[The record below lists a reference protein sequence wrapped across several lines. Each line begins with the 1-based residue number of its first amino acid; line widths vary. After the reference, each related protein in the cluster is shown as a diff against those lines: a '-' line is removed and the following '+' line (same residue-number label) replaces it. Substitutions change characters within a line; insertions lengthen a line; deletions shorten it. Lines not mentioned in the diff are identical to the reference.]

1 MVSHKQC
8 YTVPRAVTGA
18 FVTLAILV
26 APAFGQASGRKF
38 YPDDPV
44 LREPPPRPVKDL
56 AKRDVDYLYD
66 FLQNSLVTPH
76 TAAKIV
82 RRGPHAAVDVNT
94 LGDVPESGWYTNRH
108 YYHRMSIEELKR
120 GPGNST
126 PPAKGTWRV
135 ISAKSNGIMPGFVIE
150 DEHKNRYL
158 IKFDPP
164 QYPELA
170 SAADVIGSKVFYA
183 LGYNTPE
190 NYIVHFR
197 REDLDIRGHVTFH
210 DAAGKRRVLT
220 ARILGEI
227 LGPQPKGKDGSYRAV
242 ASRYIAGDLVGPFSY
257 EGMRTDD
264 PNDIVPHEGRR
275 ELRALRVFASWLN
288 HADTKSINTLDS
300 IVSENGVRYL
310 QHYLIDFGSI
320 LGSAGTDAKLP
331 WYGHEYIVDFKG
343 SAAQMVTFG
352 IFAPRWQRSN
362 YPKLTGVGRLDY
374 ESFDPVSWKSDY
386 PNPAFLLLD
395 GEDGFWAAKQIAA
408 FSEADIRALVGTG
421 EYSDR
426 RAEDWIVRC
435 LIARRDKVVKAYL
448 SKFLPLDR
456 FRVNQDRLE
465 ADDLAVRY
473 GFACARDYAVQWYAF
488 DNSTGPMMPLKGE
501 TTLALPRQARDES
514 RSAYFAARIHG
525 DDSTQ
530 AVTVYVRN
538 NSGRMEVAGVD
549 RSS

>member
-1 MVSHKQC
+1 
-8 YTVPRAVTGA
+8 
-18 FVTLAILV
+18 
-26 APAFGQASGRKF
+26 
-38 YPDDPV
+38 
-44 LREPPPRPVKDL
+44 
-56 AKRDVDYLYD
+56 
-66 FLQNSLVTPH
+66 
-76 TAAKIV
+76 
-82 RRGPHAAVDVNT
+82 
-94 LGDVPESGWYTNRH
+94 
-108 YYHRMSIEELKR
+108 MSIEGLKR

-170 SAADVIGSKVFYA
+170 SAADVIGSKAFYA

-197 REDLDIRGHVTFH
+197 REDLDMSGHVRFH
-210 DAAGKRRVLT
+210 DETGRHRVLT
-220 ARILGEI
+220 ARILSEI
-227 LGPQPKGKDGSYRAV
+227 LEPQPKGPDGSYRAM

-264 PNDIVPHEGRR
+264 PNDIVPHEGCR
-275 ELRALRVFASWLN
+275 ELRGLRVFASWLN
-288 HADTKSINTLDS
+288 HTDTNTLDS

-343 SAAQMVTFG
+343 AAAQMVTFG
-352 IFAPRWQRSN
+352 IFAPRWQRSD
-362 YPKLTGVGRLDY
+362 YPKLTGVGRLDS
-374 ESFDPVSWKSDY
+374 ESFDPVSGRSDY

-408 FSEADIRALVGTG
+408 FSEADIRALVETG
-421 EYSDR
+421 EFSDP
-426 RAEDWIVRC
+426 RAEDWVVSC
-435 LIARRDKVVKAYL
+435 LIARRDKIAKAYF
-448 SKFLPLDR
+448 SKFLALDR

-473 GFACARDYAVQWYAF
+473 GFGCARDYTVQWYAF
-488 DNSTGPMMPLKGE
+488 DNITGAMMRLKGE
-501 TTLALPRQARDES
+501 TTLSLPRRARDES
-514 RSAYFAARIHG
+514 HGAYFAACIHN
-525 DDSTQ
+525 DDSTR
-530 AVTVYVRN
+530 AVIVYVRN
-538 NSGRMEVAGVD
+538 NSGRMEIAGVD